1 MGMSIE
7 NKLSVSPSK
16 VSQKALLIWACGGF
30 FYFYQ
35 FILRVSPSV
44 MTEDLMKAFAVQ
56 GCTLGIL
63 TAFYYNAYAS
73 LQIPLGML
81 LDRFGPRR
89 LLTFSCFLCTLGCVL
104 FASSNYLSIASLGR
118 LLMGAGSACA
128 FIGTIKLATMWFP
141 LERIGKVVGFTMLL
155 GTLGATF
162 AGAPLAALVE
172 LVGWRQSLFIISIL
186 GAVLCVVI
194 WSFVRDRVQP
204 SEELE
209 KTRAPRILQ
218 GFITVITNRQVWLLA
233 LYGSLMYVPLSAF
246 ADLWGVSYI
255 IQLYGVDRKIAGS
268 LVSMIYVGVAV
279 GAPLAAFFSD
289 YLKKRQLPMMIGAAF
304 SLMLY
309 GIIVYYPAIPLELMY
324 VLLFLTGLSFAPQM
338 LCFASVCEQI
348 PLAASGVAVGFTN
361 MIVMASGVIFE
372 PLVGF
377 LLEHSAK
384 GAVVGGVPL
393 YTVEDFRFSLA
404 TIPLSILGAF
414 ALTFFIQ
421 ETYPTRKKAK
431 AS

>member
-1 MGMSIE
+1 MSIE

-16 VSQKALLIWACGGF
+16 VSKKALLIWACGGF

-44 MTEDLMKAFAVQ
+44 MTEDLMNAFAVQ

-63 TAFYYNAYAS
+63 TAFYYNAYAG

-89 LLTFSCFLCTLGCVL
+89 LLTFSCFLCTLGSVL
-104 FASSNYLSIASLGR
+104 FASSNYLSVASLGR

-186 GAVLCVVI
+186 GAGLCVVI

-209 KTRAPRILQ
+209 KTKAPRILQ
-218 GFITVITNRQVWLLA
+218 GFITVITTRQVWLLA

-279 GAPLAAFFSD
+279 GAPMAALFSD
-289 YLKKRQLPMMIGAAF
+289 YLKKRQLPMMIGAAS
-304 SLMLY
+304 SLILY
-309 GIIVYYPAIPLELMY
+309 GFIVYCPGIPLELMY
-324 VLLFLTGLSFAPQM
+324 VLLFLAGLSFSPQM

-384 GAVVGGVPL
+384 GAVVGGIPL
-393 YTVEDFRFSLA
+393 YTVLDFRFSL
-404 TIPLSILGAF
+404 TTLPLSILGAF
-414 ALTFFIQ
+414 ILTFFIQ
-421 ETYPTRKKAK
+421 ETYLNRKRPKAP
-431 AS
+431 

>member
-1 MGMSIE
+1 MSIE